1 MEEVVKE
8 IAPYF
13 ITLLS
18 VLAAYVKIQTE
29 RAKTAKSRD
38 EGHESNVVRLEK
50 IEWTLSKHDEEIR
63 CVKSSQDD
71 LKLTL
76 DNMNATLIAIKT
88 TMDLFVDD
96 KLRKGVK

>member
-1 MEEVVKE
+1 MVEVAKE

-38 EGHESNVVRLEK
+38 ENHESNVVRLEK
-50 IEWTLSKHDEEIR
+50 IEWTLSKHDESIR
-63 CVKSSQDD
+63 EVKSSQDD
-71 LKLTL
+71 LKATL
-76 DNMNATLIAIKT
+76 DTMNTTLIQIKT
-88 TMDLFVDD
+88 IMDFMVDD
-96 KLRKGVK
+96 RLKKGAK